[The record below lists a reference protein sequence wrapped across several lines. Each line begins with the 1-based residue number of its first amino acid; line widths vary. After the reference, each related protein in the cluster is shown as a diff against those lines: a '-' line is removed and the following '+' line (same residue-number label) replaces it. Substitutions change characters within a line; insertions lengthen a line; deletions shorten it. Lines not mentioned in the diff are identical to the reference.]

1 MATFQLPVE
10 SRGFRSIGGFF
21 EQFTMKVQLHEYH
34 RSRSYGLVAGEGW
47 RSMNTVT
54 VRTNKPGAEAI

>member
-1 MATFQLPVE
+1 
-10 SRGFRSIGGFF
+10 
-21 EQFTMKVQLHEYH
+21 MKVQLHEYH

-54 VRTNKPGAEAI
+54 VRTNKPWAEAI